1 MKIWEGNVDDIVIWK
16 LVKTET
22 NPMYLIGHLDKA
34 LRPLVLMTPETSEH
48 VKTFKL
54 KMERKIN
61 TIN

>member
-1 MKIWEGNVDDIVIWK
+1 
-16 LVKTET
+16 
-22 NPMYLIGHLDKA
+22 MYLIESLDKA
-34 LRPLVLMTPETSEH
+34 LRPLVLITPKTSEY

>member
-1 MKIWEGNVDDIVIWK
+1 
-16 LVKTET
+16 
-22 NPMYLIGHLDKA
+22 MYLIGHLDKA